1 MDKKSSRQTP
11 TFSDN
16 DEERLKP
23 IDAQSKAVKFSK
35 PENIFEKL
43 RNGRN
48 AWNTNQQGAN
58 VEVCH

>member
-1 MDKKSSRQTP
+1 MDGKSSRQTP

-23 IDAQSKAVKFSK
+23 IYAQGKAVKFSK

-43 RNGRN
+43 RN
-48 AWNTNQQGAN
+48 
-58 VEVCH
+58 

>member
-1 MDKKSSRQTP
+1 MDGKSSRQTT

-16 DEERLKP
+16 DEERLN
-23 IDAQSKAVKFSK
+23 AQGKAVKFSK

-43 RNGRN
+43 RNRRN
-48 AWNTNQQGAN
+48 ERNTNQQGAN